1 MPDRP
6 YTLLSCSMSLDGYL
20 DSAAPGRL
28 ELSNAADFDRVDAE
42 RAGCDAILVGAATI
56 RNDNPRLL
64 VRSAERR
71 ADRVARGCP
80 PSPVKVTVTNGADL
94 DREAAFFGPCDTEKL
109 VYCHRRAVD
118 AARARLDGA
127 ATVVDAGD
135 PVTLRWVG
143 EDLAR
148 RGVRRLMVE
157 GGGSV
162 LTQLLGE
169 DLADELQLAVAPLFV
184 GDSRAQRFVDEA
196 RFPWSPGH
204 RAELAEVR
212 QIGDVALLRY
222 ALSPRFDRRPGGERR

>member
-1 MPDRP
+1 
-6 YTLLSCSMSLDGYL
+6 MSLDGYL
-20 DSAAPGRL
+20 DSATPGRL

-42 RAGCDAILVGAATI
+42 RARCDAILVGAATI

-71 ADRVARGCP
+71 AERVARGCP
-80 PSPVKVTVTNGADL
+80 PSPVKVTVTNRAGL
-94 DREAAFFGPCDTEKL
+94 DRDAAFFAPRDAEKL
-109 VYCHRRAVD
+109 VYCHARTVA
-118 AARARLDGA
+118 AARGRLDGA

-135 PVTLRWVG
+135 PVSLRWVG

-148 RGVRRLMVE
+148 RGVARLMVE

-162 LTQLLGE
+162 LTQLLSE

-184 GDSRAQRFVDEA
+184 GDSRARRFVDDA
-196 RFPWSPGH
+196 RFPWAPGH

-212 QIGDVALLRY
+212 HIGDVALLRY
-222 ALSPRFDRRPGGERR
+222 ALSPRFDRRPDGGRP

>member
-1 MPDRP
+1 M
-6 YTLLSCSMSLDGYL
+6 SMDGYL
-20 DSAAPGRL
+20 DSATPGRL
-28 ELSNAADFDRVDAE
+28 ELSNAADFDRVDGE

-56 RNDNPRLL
+56 RSDNPRLL
-64 VRSAERR
+64 VRSAQRR

-94 DREAAFFGPCDTEKL
+94 DRDSAFFAPDGVDKL
-109 VYCHRRAVD
+109 VYCHTVSVD

-127 ATVVDAGD
+127 ATVVDAGS

-148 RGVRRLMVE
+148 RGVGRLMVE

-184 GDSRAQRFVDEA
+184 GDSRARRFVGDA
-196 RFPWSPGH
+196 RFPWSPGR
-204 RAELAEVR
+204 RADLVEVR
-212 QIGDVALLRY
+212 HIGDVALLRY
-222 ALSPRFDRRPGGERR
+222 ALSPRFDGRRPGGRHGPG